1 MLIGGRHI
9 WIRFMGVTVPI
20 EYVVDF
26 GEEAKG
32 IPGFNWIT
40 QGGQVPVD
48 KNREKNRDRLA
59 IRTPDESRLAFLPD
73 KWSLIAHDPPVEYPL
88 VRLQSDWIASLLRD
102 DWPPFSW
109 RLRGVG

>member
-1 MLIGGRHI
+1 
-9 WIRFMGVTVPI
+9 MGVTVPI

-40 QGGQVPVD
+40 QGGQVLVE

-59 IRTPDESRLAFLPD
+59 IRTLMKAALPF
-73 KWSLIAHDPPVEYPL
+73 Y
-88 VRLQSDWIASLLRD
+88 
-102 DWPPFSW
+102 
-109 RLRGVG
+109 